1 MLSFTRFRPIV
12 VGPFNKKT
20 SDDGKAQT
28 AKYLGILDQ
37 YLADK
42 TFLVGQR
49 ITYADI
55 LTAAIVQR
63 GCDHVSSWCM
73 IHSKQASTEYTIYY
87 NRSSTLLSSTSSPT
101 LLDSITPSSD
111 SPRPSR
117 STARSHPQSQ
127 SQKSTFQL
135 RRRRLISQLLPLRLL
150 HQRRRRSLLPLTMR
164 RRSHLLLL
172 SQRPSTLARL

>member
-1 MLSFTRFRPIV
+1 LCFTRFRPIV

-20 SDDGKAQT
+20 SEDGKAQT

-63 GCDHVSSWCM
+63 GCDHVS
-73 IHSKQASTEYTIYY
+73 
-87 NRSSTLLSSTSSPT
+87 
-101 LLDSITPSSD
+101 
-111 SPRPSR
+111 
-117 STARSHPQSQ
+117 
-127 SQKSTFQL
+127 
-135 RRRRLISQLLPLRLL
+135 
-150 HQRRRRSLLPLTMR
+150 
-164 RRSHLLLL
+164 
-172 SQRPSTLARL
+172 